1 MEIIRTHS
9 PEGFKQLDTAA
20 LRRDFLVSG
29 LLAPGQIVLRYWE
42 VDRTIIGGAVPLAE
56 PLELT
61 ATKELLAAT
70 YFCERREVGIVN
82 LGGPGAVETDSV
94 RHALGKLDSLYI
106 GRGVQTVK
114 FTSNKPA
121 KPAQF
126 YIVSYPAHTA
136 YPTKRVKLAQA
147 QVLELGTQETANRRK
162 LCKLLV
168 PGLVES
174 CQLVLGVTLLESGS
188 VWNSMPCHTHERR
201 SEVYFYFDV
210 PAKSVVFHFLGRPRG
225 ETRHLVVRNG
235 EAALSPSW
243 STHFGAGTT
252 AYGFVW
258 AMGGENQEFT
268 DMDAAPTEELK

>member
-20 LRRDFLVSG
+20 LRRDFLVAG
-29 LLAPGQIVLRYWE
+29 LFQPGKIELRYWE
-42 VDRTIIGGAVPLAE
+42 VDRTIIGAAVPLAE

-82 LGGPGAVETDSV
+82 LGGPGAVETDGV
-94 RHALGKLDSLYI
+94 RHALAKHDSLYI
-106 GRGVQTVK
+106 GRGVKTVK

-126 YIVSYPAHTA
+126 YIISYPAHTA
-136 YPTKRVKLAQA
+136 YPTKRVKIAQA
-147 QVLELGTQETANRRK
+147 QVLELGAVETANRRK

-174 CQLVLGVTLLESGS
+174 CQLVLGITMMQPGS

-201 SEVYFYFDV
+201 SEVYLYFDV
-210 PAKSVVFHFLGRPRG
+210 PPKAAVFHFLGRPTS
-225 ETRHLVVRNG
+225 ETRHLVVHNG

-243 STHFGAGTT
+243 STHFGTGTM
-252 AYGFVW
+252 AYSFVW

-268 DMDAAPTEELK
+268 DMDTVAVEDLR

>member
-9 PEGFKQLDTAA
+9 PAGFKHLDTAA
-20 LRRDFLVSG
+20 LRQDFLVAG
-29 LLAPGQIVLRYWE
+29 LFAPGKITLRYWE
-42 VDRTIIGGAVPLAE
+42 VDRTILGGAVPQDQ

-61 ATKELLAAT
+61 ATKELMAAT
-70 YFCERREVGIVN
+70 HFCERREVGIVN
-82 LGGPGAVETDSV
+82 LGGAGSVETDGA
-94 RHALGKLDSLYI
+94 RHAMAKLDSLYI
-106 GRGVQTVK
+106 GRGTKQVR
-114 FTSNKPA
+114 FHSDN
-121 KPAQF
+121 PAQPAHF

-136 YPTKRVKLAQA
+136 YPTKRVPLAAA

-162 LCKLLV
+162 LCKTLV

-174 CQLVLGVTLLESGS
+174 CQLVLGITLLEPGS

-201 SEVYFYFDV
+201 SEVYMYFDV
-210 PAKSVVFHFLGRPRG
+210 PANAVVFHFLGIPRE
-225 ETRHLVVRNG
+225 ETRHLVVRSG

-268 DMDAAPTEELK
+268 DMDAAPMEELK